1 MEMIISVSYT
11 HLELVLESLFGY
23 MNIPYNAN
31 AIQIHRLDVYAK
43 EGDKFVSLLDMGEEI
58 A

>member
-1 MEMIISVSYT
+1 MMKIA
-11 HLELVLESLFGY
+11 SLRFLGY
-23 MNIPYNAN
+23 SPGIPYNAN

>member
-1 MEMIISVSYT
+1 M
-11 HLELVLESLFGY
+11 LESLFGY

-43 EGDKFVSLLDMGEEI
+43 EWDNFVSLLDMGEEI